1 MFLLIDRLFVLRHF
15 ESTYSYVFFF
25 YLWIVIS
32 LQNGMKMYF
41 NLIDC
46 KLFPTFIF
54 LIRCSF
60 MIQKRSILQTMI
72 VAIHRF
78 NMDEKID
85 QFFRSE
91 RHDNAKMQQVVL
103 FTSSCFGGSFYSK
116 LIIFGCKFKVRNSS
130 EVFIFQKEH
139 IIS

>member
-1 MFLLIDRLFVLRHF
+1 MINRLFVLRHF
-15 ESTYSYVFFF
+15 DSTMGFLTYELLFRCKC
-25 YLWIVIS
+25 
-32 LQNGMKMYF
+32 MKMYF

-46 KLFPTFIF
+46 KLFLTIVF
-54 LIRCSF
+54 LIRCSV
-60 MIQKRSILQTMI
+60 MIQKRSILRKMI

-78 NMDEKID
+78 NMDKEID
-85 QFFRSE
+85 QFFRRE

-103 FTSSCFGGSFYSK
+103 FTSFCFGGSFYSK
-116 LIIFGCKFKVRNSS
+116 SIIFGCKFKVRNSS

>member
-1 MFLLIDRLFVLRHF
+1 MINRLFVLRHF
-15 ESTYSYVFFF
+15 DSTMGFFN
-25 YLWIVIS
+25 LWIIIS

-46 KLFPTFIF
+46 KLLSTFVF
-54 LIRCSF
+54 LIRCSV
-60 MIQKRSILQTMI
+60 MIQKRSILRKMI

-78 NMDEKID
+78 NMDKEID
-85 QFFRSE
+85 QFFRRE

-103 FTSSCFGGSFYSK
+103 FTSFCFGGSFYSK
-116 LIIFGCKFKVRNSS
+116 SIIFGCKFKVRNSS
-130 EVFIFQKEH
+130 EVFILQKEH